1 MILNIEIF
9 HFKAIQHL
17 PELPLQP
24 FTAFV
29 GNNGSGKSSV
39 IECLR
44 ILQTSI
50 TNNIEEAFSAWGGL
64 DQVRN
69 YNAIQ
74 EFPDKTAFGVD
85 RKHYPIIINIKCK
98 INNKIFEYSASFNL
112 TLNNDYYFVESEFL
126 YCDDVCIFQTDA
138 VDNNGNSYASLF
150 KNKNEFYYPNSE
162 NEFGFRHKSN
172 ILLLSLEDGN
182 PYELHP
188 DFLVFKNYII
198 NWQFLCLDAHL
209 MGMPVIQ
216 NRLSKEIR
224 LDYNGR
230 NIAEYILWIRAQGQ
244 EYLNSI
250 VQKMIFVLPY
260 IKQIQPNIQETFN
273 REVGLLLHETH
284 DKSRPLPGWLL
295 SSGTLRI
302 LALISLFD
310 TPKPPS
316 VLFVDEI
323 ENGLDPRTIGLLLN
337 EIRNET
343 TAGKMQ
349 VVITTHSPYLLDLLP
364 IESIIVTDKRVDYC
378 KYHIPATEER
388 LKVWIEKFTPGRLF
402 TTGKFSR

>member
-1 MILNIEIF
+1 MIKKLSIVN
-9 HFKAIQHL
+9 FKAIKDCL
-17 PELPLQP
+17 NLPLQP
-24 FTAFV
+24 FTAFI

-39 IECLR
+39 MEAMRTIHLCL
-44 ILQTSI
+44 TK
-50 TNNIEEAFSAWGGL
+50 NIEEAFSIWGGL
-64 DQVRN
+64 DKVRN
-69 YNAIQ
+69 YHALQ
-74 EFPDKTAFGVD
+74 DEASVSQFGFKQ
-85 RKHYPIIINIKCK
+85 KHQPIIFWLEAELNGKQY
-98 INNKIFEYSASFNL
+98 EYQVSFNL
-112 TLNNDYYFVESEFL
+112 SLNDDFYIVENEELHCNGQVMFATNA
-126 YCDDVCIFQTDA
+126 I
-138 VDNNGNSYASLF
+138 DNNGNSFCQLYVAADSA
-150 KNKNEFYYPNSE
+150 KEFT
-162 NEFGFRHKSN
+162 HKSN
-172 ILLLSLEDGN
+172 TLLLSLSDGN
-182 PYELHP
+182 PHLLHL
-188 DFLVFKNYII
+188 DVSAFREYVM
-198 NWQFLCLDAHL
+198 NWQFLYMNAHE
-209 MGMPVIQ
+209 MGKPVMQ
-216 NRLSKEIR
+216 NRLQKNIR
-224 LDYNGR
+224 LDYDGR

-273 REVGLLLHETH
+273 REVELLLHETH
-284 DKSRPLPGWLL
+284 DKSKPLPGWLL

-302 LALISLFD
+302 LALLSLFD

-364 IESIIVTDKRVDYC
+364 IESIIATDKRIDYC

>member
-1 MILNIEIF
+1 MIKKISIVN
-9 HFKAIQHL
+9 FKAIKDCL
-17 PELPLQP
+17 NLPLQP
-24 FTAFV
+24 FTAFI

-39 IECLR
+39 MEAMRTIHLCL
-44 ILQTSI
+44 TK
-50 TNNIEEAFSAWGGL
+50 NIEDAFSIWGGL
-64 DQVRN
+64 DKVRN
-69 YNAIQ
+69 YNALQ
-74 EFPDKTAFGVD
+74 DEATVSQFGFKQ
-85 RKHYPIIINIKCK
+85 KHQPITFWFECELNG
-98 INNKIFEYSASFNL
+98 NKYEYQTSFNL
-112 TLNNDYYFVESEFL
+112 SLNDDFYIVENEELHCNGKVMFATNA
-126 YCDDVCIFQTDA
+126 I
-138 VDNNGNSYASLF
+138 DNNGNSFCQIYVAADTV
-150 KNKNEFYYPNSE
+150 KEFT
-162 NEFGFRHKSN
+162 HKSN
-172 ILLLSLEDGN
+172 ILLLSLTDGN
-182 PYELHP
+182 PNLLHA
-188 DFLVFKNYII
+188 DVAAFREYVI
-198 NWQFLCLDAHL
+198 NWQFLYMNAHE
-209 MGMPVIQ
+209 MGKPVMQ
-216 NRLSKEIR
+216 NRLSKNIR
-224 LDYNGR
+224 LDYDGR

-244 EYLNSI
+244 EYLDSI

-273 REVGLLLHETH
+273 REVELLLHETH
-284 DKSRPLPGWLL
+284 DKSKPLPGWLL

-302 LALISLFD
+302 LALLSLFD

-364 IESIIVTDKRVDYC
+364 IESIIATDKRVDYC
-378 KYHIPATEER
+378 KYHIPAAEER

>member
-1 MILNIEIF
+1 MKISIVN
-9 HFKAIQHL
+9 FKAIKDCL
-17 PELPLQP
+17 NLPLQP
-24 FTAFV
+24 FTAFI

-39 IECLR
+39 MEAMRTIHLCL
-44 ILQTSI
+44 TK
-50 TNNIEEAFSAWGGL
+50 NIEDAFSIWGGL
-64 DQVRN
+64 DKVRN
-69 YNAIQ
+69 YNALQDEATVSQFGFKQKHQPITFWFEC
-74 EFPDKTAFGVD
+74 EFNG
-85 RKHYPIIINIKCK
+85 
-98 INNKIFEYSASFNL
+98 NKYEYQTSFNL
-112 TLNNDYYFVESEFL
+112 SLNDDFYIVENEELHCNGKVMFATNA
-126 YCDDVCIFQTDA
+126 I
-138 VDNNGNSYASLF
+138 DNNGNSFCQIYVAADTV
-150 KNKNEFYYPNSE
+150 KEFT
-162 NEFGFRHKSN
+162 HKSN
-172 ILLLSLEDGN
+172 ILLLSLTDGN
-182 PYELHP
+182 PNLLHA
-188 DFLVFKNYII
+188 DVAAFREYVI
-198 NWQFLCLDAHL
+198 NWQFLYMNAHE
-209 MGMPVIQ
+209 MGKPVMQ
-216 NRLSKEIR
+216 NRLSKNIR
-224 LDYNGR
+224 LDYDGR

-244 EYLNSI
+244 EYLDSI

-273 REVGLLLHETH
+273 REVELLLHETH
-284 DKSRPLPGWLL
+284 DKSKPLPGWLL

-302 LALISLFD
+302 LALLSLFD

-364 IESIIVTDKRVDYC
+364 IESIIATDKRVDYC

>member
-1 MILNIEIF
+1 MIKKISIVN
-9 HFKAIQHL
+9 FKAIKDCL
-17 PELPLQP
+17 NLPLQP
-24 FTAFV
+24 FTAFI

-39 IECLR
+39 MEAMRTIHLCL
-44 ILQTSI
+44 TK
-50 TNNIEEAFSAWGGL
+50 NIEDAFSIWGGL
-64 DQVRN
+64 DKVRN
-69 YNAIQ
+69 YNALQ
-74 EFPDKTAFGVD
+74 DEATVSQFGFKQ
-85 RKHYPIIINIKCK
+85 KHQPITFWFECELNG
-98 INNKIFEYSASFNL
+98 NKYEYQTSFNL
-112 TLNNDYYFVESEFL
+112 SLNDDFYIVENEELHCNGKVMFATNA
-126 YCDDVCIFQTDA
+126 I
-138 VDNNGNSYASLF
+138 DNNGNSFCQIYVAADTV
-150 KNKNEFYYPNSE
+150 KEFT
-162 NEFGFRHKSN
+162 HKSN
-172 ILLLSLEDGN
+172 ILLLSLTDGN
-182 PYELHP
+182 PNLLHA
-188 DFLVFKNYII
+188 DVAAFREYVI
-198 NWQFLCLDAHL
+198 NWQFLYMNAHE
-209 MGMPVIQ
+209 MGKPVMQ
-216 NRLSKEIR
+216 NRLSKNIQ
-224 LDYNGR
+224 LDYDGR

-244 EYLNSI
+244 EYLDSI

-273 REVGLLLHETH
+273 REVELLLHETH
-284 DKSRPLPGWLL
+284 DKSKPLPGWLL

-302 LALISLFD
+302 LALLSLFD

-343 TAGKMQ
+343 TAGKVQ

-364 IESIIVTDKRVDYC
+364 IESIIATDKRVDYC

>member
-1 MILNIEIF
+1 MIKKISIVN
-9 HFKAIQHL
+9 FKAIKDCL
-17 PELPLQP
+17 NLPLQP
-24 FTAFV
+24 FTAFI

-39 IECLR
+39 MEAMRTIHLCL
-44 ILQTSI
+44 TK
-50 TNNIEEAFSAWGGL
+50 NIEEAFSIWGGL
-64 DQVRN
+64 DKVRN
-69 YNAIQ
+69 YHALQ
-74 EFPDKTAFGVD
+74 DEASVSQFGFKQ
-85 RKHYPIIINIKCK
+85 KHQPITFWLEAELNGKQY
-98 INNKIFEYSASFNL
+98 EYQVSFNL
-112 TLNNDYYFVESEFL
+112 SLNDDFYIVENEELHCNGQVMFTTNA
-126 YCDDVCIFQTDA
+126 I
-138 VDNNGNSYASLF
+138 DNNGNSFCQLYVAADSA
-150 KNKNEFYYPNSE
+150 KEFT
-162 NEFGFRHKSN
+162 HKSN
-172 ILLLSLEDGN
+172 TLLLSLSDGN
-182 PYELHP
+182 PHLLHE
-188 DFLVFKNYII
+188 DVSAFREYVM
-198 NWQFLCLDAHL
+198 NWQFLYMNAHE
-209 MGMPVIQ
+209 MGKPVMQ
-216 NRLSKEIR
+216 NRLQKNIR
-224 LDYNGR
+224 LDYDGR

-273 REVGLLLHETH
+273 REVELLLHETH
-284 DKSRPLPGWLL
+284 DKSKPLPGWLL

-302 LALISLFD
+302 LALLSLFD

-364 IESIIVTDKRVDYC
+364 IESIIATDKRIDYC

>member
-1 MILNIEIF
+1 MIMKISIVN
-9 HFKAIQHL
+9 FKAIKDCL
-17 PELPLQP
+17 NLPLQP
-24 FTAFV
+24 FTAFI

-39 IECLR
+39 MEAMRTIHLCL
-44 ILQTSI
+44 TK
-50 TNNIEEAFSAWGGL
+50 NIEDAFSIWGGL
-64 DQVRN
+64 DKVRN
-69 YNAIQ
+69 YNALQ
-74 EFPDKTAFGVD
+74 DEATVSQFGFKQ
-85 RKHYPIIINIKCK
+85 KHQPITFWFECELNG
-98 INNKIFEYSASFNL
+98 NKYEYQTSFNL
-112 TLNNDYYFVESEFL
+112 SLNDDFYIVENEELHCNGKVMFATNA
-126 YCDDVCIFQTDA
+126 I
-138 VDNNGNSYASLF
+138 DNNGNSFCQIYVAADTV
-150 KNKNEFYYPNSE
+150 KEFT
-162 NEFGFRHKSN
+162 HKSN
-172 ILLLSLEDGN
+172 ILLLSLTDGN
-182 PYELHP
+182 PNLLHA
-188 DFLVFKNYII
+188 DVAAFREYVI
-198 NWQFLCLDAHL
+198 NWQFLYMNAHE
-209 MGMPVIQ
+209 MGKPVMQ
-216 NRLSKEIR
+216 NRLSKNIR
-224 LDYNGR
+224 LDYDGR

-244 EYLNSI
+244 EYLDSI

-273 REVGLLLHETH
+273 REVELLLHETH
-284 DKSRPLPGWLL
+284 DKSKPLPGWLL

-302 LALISLFD
+302 LALLSLFD

-364 IESIIVTDKRVDYC
+364 IESIIATDKRVDYC

>member
-1 MILNIEIF
+1 MIKKISIVN
-9 HFKAIQHL
+9 FKAIKDCL
-17 PELPLQP
+17 NLPLQP
-24 FTAFV
+24 FTAFI

-39 IECLR
+39 MEAMRTIHLCL
-44 ILQTSI
+44 TK
-50 TNNIEEAFSAWGGL
+50 NIEDAFSIWGGL
-64 DQVRN
+64 DKVRN
-69 YNAIQ
+69 YNALQ
-74 EFPDKTAFGVD
+74 DEATVSQFGFKQ
-85 RKHYPIIINIKCK
+85 KHQPITFWFECELNG
-98 INNKIFEYSASFNL
+98 NKYEYQTSFNL
-112 TLNNDYYFVESEFL
+112 SLNDDFYIVENEELHCNGKVMFATNA
-126 YCDDVCIFQTDA
+126 I
-138 VDNNGNSYASLF
+138 DNNGNSFCQIYVAADTV
-150 KNKNEFYYPNSE
+150 KEFT
-162 NEFGFRHKSN
+162 HKSN
-172 ILLLSLEDGN
+172 ILLLSLTDGN
-182 PYELHP
+182 PNLLHA
-188 DFLVFKNYII
+188 DVAAFREYVI
-198 NWQFLCLDAHL
+198 NWQFLYMNAHE
-209 MGMPVIQ
+209 MGKPVMQ
-216 NRLSKEIR
+216 NRLSKNIR
-224 LDYNGR
+224 LDYDGR

-244 EYLNSI
+244 EYLDSI

-273 REVGLLLHETH
+273 REVELLLHETH
-284 DKSRPLPGWLL
+284 DKSKPLPGWLL

-302 LALISLFD
+302 LALLSLFD

-343 TAGKMQ
+343 TTGKMQ

-364 IESIIVTDKRVDYC
+364 IESIIATDKRVDYC

>member
-1 MILNIEIF
+1 MIKKISIVN
-9 HFKAIQHL
+9 FKAIKDCL
-17 PELPLQP
+17 NLPLQP
-24 FTAFV
+24 FTAFI

-39 IECLR
+39 MEAMRTIHLCL
-44 ILQTSI
+44 TK
-50 TNNIEEAFSAWGGL
+50 NIEDAFSIWGGL
-64 DQVRN
+64 DKVRN
-69 YNAIQ
+69 YNALQ
-74 EFPDKTAFGVD
+74 DEATVSQFGFKQ
-85 RKHYPIIINIKCK
+85 KHQPITFWFECELNG
-98 INNKIFEYSASFNL
+98 NKYEYQTSFNL
-112 TLNNDYYFVESEFL
+112 SLNDDFYIVENEELHCNGKVMFATNA
-126 YCDDVCIFQTDA
+126 I
-138 VDNNGNSYASLF
+138 DNNGNSFCQIYVAADTV
-150 KNKNEFYYPNSE
+150 KEFT
-162 NEFGFRHKSN
+162 HKSN
-172 ILLLSLEDGN
+172 ILLLSLTDGN
-182 PYELHP
+182 PNLLHA
-188 DFLVFKNYII
+188 DVAAFREYVI
-198 NWQFLCLDAHL
+198 NWQFLYMNAHE
-209 MGMPVIQ
+209 MGKPVMQ
-216 NRLSKEIR
+216 NRLSKNIR
-224 LDYNGR
+224 LEYDGR

-244 EYLNSI
+244 EYLDSI

-273 REVGLLLHETH
+273 REVELLLHETH
-284 DKSRPLPGWLL
+284 DKSKPLPGWLL

-302 LALISLFD
+302 LALLSLFD

-364 IESIIVTDKRVDYC
+364 IESIIATDKRVDYC